1 LGETLEAIED
11 PIPMSTATAK
21 KPATNEPRFA
31 FRTDWNGYQALAK
44 ILETSADHVRIAFDG
59 ERVELRMSAKYIH
72 EKDLKR
78 LRFLVEVLADAR
90 HLPRHGLGMARWDR
104 PEAGRGL
111 ESDATYY
118 LDPAKIKVAL
128 SRPED
133 PLLLPL
139 PDLAIEVDHSTP
151 QIDRESI
158 YRALGVGEVWR
169 FDGADL
175 EIDVLSSGTYAHA
188 TTSPALGVSVE
199 EITAWVLVRGV
210 TDPEWEDQVRNWAQ
224 ARFGI

>member
-1 LGETLEAIED
+1 
-11 PIPMSTATAK
+11 MSTATARK
-21 KPATNEPRFA
+21 HATDEPRFA
-31 FRTDWNGYQALAK
+31 FRTDWDGYQAIAK
-44 ILETSADHVRIAFDG
+44 ILEASADHVLIAFDG

-72 EKDLKR
+72 EEDLKR

-90 HLPRHGLGMARWDR
+90 RVPRHGLGMARWDR

-118 LDPAKIKVAL
+118 LDAAKIKVAL
-128 SRPED
+128 ARPED

-139 PDLAIEVDHSTP
+139 PDLAIEVDHSAP

-158 YRALGVGEVWR
+158 YAALRVPEIWR

-175 EIDVLSSGTYAHA
+175 EIDVLNGDAYTTGDISPTFGA
-188 TTSPALGVSVE
+188 TAAEVA
-199 EITAWVLVRGV
+199 AWVLDR
-210 TDPEWEDQVRNWAQ
+210 DARDDREWEQRVDAWAQ
-224 ARFGI
+224 ARFGA

>member
-1 LGETLEAIED
+1 
-11 PIPMSTATAK
+11 MSTATAK
-21 KPATNEPRFA
+21 KHATDEPRFA
-31 FRTDWNGYQALAK
+31 FRTDWDGYQAIAK
-44 ILETSADHVRIAFDG
+44 ILEASADHVLIAFDG

-72 EKDLKR
+72 EEDLKR

-90 HLPRHGLGMARWDR
+90 HVPRHGLGMARWDR

-118 LDPAKIKVAL
+118 LDAAKIKVAL
-128 SRPED
+128 ARPED

-158 YRALGVGEVWR
+158 YRTLGVGEVWR

-175 EIDVLSSGTYAHA
+175 EIDVLSAGTYTQAA
-188 TTSPALGVSVE
+188 ASPAFGVATE

-210 TDPEWEDQVRNWAQ
+210 ADPDWEDQVRDWAQ
-224 ARFGI
+224 ARFGA

>member
-1 LGETLEAIED
+1 
-11 PIPMSTATAK
+11 MSTATAK
-21 KPATNEPRFA
+21 KHATDEPRFA
-31 FRTDWNGYQALAK
+31 FRTDWDGYQAIAK
-44 ILETSADHVRIAFDG
+44 ILEASADHVLIAFDG

-72 EKDLKR
+72 EEDLKR

-90 HLPRHGLGMARWDR
+90 RVPRHGLGMARWDR

-118 LDPAKIKVAL
+118 LDAAKIKVAL
-128 SRPED
+128 ARPED

-158 YRALGVGEVWR
+158 YRTLGVGEVWR

-175 EIDVLSSGTYAHA
+175 EIDVLSGGTYTQAA
-188 TTSPALGVSVE
+188 ASPAFGVAAE
-199 EITAWVLVRGV
+199 EVAAWVLVRGV
-210 TDPEWEDQVRNWAQ
+210 TDPDWEDQVRDWAL
-224 ARFGI
+224 ARFGA